1 MCHVLQVVAQAVDHL
16 GPLRSENEIQYLTPQ
31 VFYTAQEGGMI
42 KFFFFYGGQI
52 YLSKLLFPKC
62 VR

>member
-42 KFFFFYGGQI
+42 KFFFFMVVKFTFLNYCFQN
-52 YLSKLLFPKC
+52 
-62 VR
+62 V